1 MDIAKLKLFSVVA
14 QHGSISRAAIAL
26 GAATSAVS
34 RNITLLERDC
44 SGRLFYR
51 TGRGV
56 ALTELGTRL
65 LSKLN
70 EPLGAIERITEE
82 IQANAGE
89 LGGTVR
95 VGVLAALS
103 PALVSAVFNALR
115 AKHPAIRLYFVQGS
129 SDQFDEWLANGQID
143 LAVLTRNSKA
153 ATKNEQLLGVLD
165 TYLIGPKDDPLTRA
179 PTIKFSQLNEI
190 PMVVQGAQNG
200 LRIAL
205 EATARAKG
213 IRLKVLMESDSLS
226 ILKAVVAGGGGYMVS
241 TGQAVE
247 QEVQFG
253 TLQASH
259 ITSPGVQRYVTLAMS
274 KPASVASREVA
285 RIIRA
290 IGIPQRAYLHPRRGS
305 GAGQAVRS

>member
-34 RNITLLERDC
+34 RNISLLEREC

-65 LSKLN
+65 LSKLD
-70 EPLGAIERITEE
+70 EPLRAIERISAEV
-82 IQANAGE
+82 QANAGE
-89 LGGTVR
+89 LAGTVR

-103 PALVSAVFNALR
+103 QPLASSLFNALR

-129 SDQFDEWLANGQID
+129 SDQLDEWLASGQID

-165 TYLIGPKDDPLTRA
+165 GYLIGPKDDVLTRA
-179 PTIKFSQLNEI
+179 PTIKFARLNQI
-190 PMVVQGAQNG
+190 PLVVQGAHNG

-205 EATARAKG
+205 EAAARIRG
-213 IRLKVLMESDSLS
+213 IRLKVIMESDALS
-226 ILKAVVAGGGGYMVS
+226 ILKAVVADGGGYMVS

-247 QEVQFG
+247 QEVQSG
-253 TLQASH
+253 MLQASR
-259 ITSPGVQRYVTLAMS
+259 IMSPGIQRYVTLSMS
-274 KPASVASREVA
+274 KPASLASREVA

-290 IGIPQRAYLHPRRGS
+290 IGIRQRADLHPGRDAAS
-305 GAGQAVRS
+305 VDSAE